1 MADIIHI
8 DGIGHAYKER
18 LAKLNLHTIEDLLA
32 YFQSSPDSV
41 QKLSAKV
48 GVDEDEVQHWKSHAE
63 VWQLPE
69 MTEEYL
75 RMLDGAHVLSLRK
88 LTSFQ
93 ATVLHGKL
101 ANAKKS
107 KSIPGQAPNLVLVR
121 KWISEAER
129 ICAQM
134 PASPTFAATA
144 AAETVSPEAPP
155 AAKPSRKP
163 KDASKKAADTKQ
175 AEDTKKVAEAKKPEE
190 AKKVADA
197 KKPEDT
203 KKAQDAK
210 KKEDTTKVEVEQVPS
225 SKSASSSSTSNS
237 TSSTSSGAS
246 SNTSSSNSSGT
257 SNKTAQDPK
266 PMSILE
272 LIVEYA
278 KKAAK
283 AAAIPLPIGDIMAV
297 TDVQMTML
305 REISNR
311 KSVPYS
317 SSAANAVITGLAPI
331 QSSWSTVSSA
341 IKFFP
346 YLGTVAGM
354 VSGAYAHAATT
365 YAIGYT
371 ILDHFNSGGNLSNF
385 TPSKYKSKYDAHY
398 KVGQEMLKGML
409 KDKIGMK

>member
-8 DGIGHAYKER
+8 DGIGHGNKER
-18 LAKLNLHTIEDLLA
+18 LAKLNLHTIEGLLA

-41 QKLSAKV
+41 QKLSAKI
-48 GVDEDEVQHWKSHAE
+48 GVDEDEVLHWKTHAE

-69 MTEEYL
+69 MTEEYF
-75 RMLDGAHVLSLRK
+75 RMLDVVHVFSLRK

-107 KSIPGQAPNLVLVR
+107 ENIPGQAPNLGLVR
-121 KWISEAER
+121 KWLSEAER
-129 ICAQM
+129 LCAEK
-134 PASPTFAATA
+134 PVAPTFKVTP
-144 AAETVSPEAPP
+144 AAETVTPEAPP
-155 AAKPSRKP
+155 AAKPGRKP
-163 KDASKKAADTKQ
+163 KDS
-175 AEDTKKVAEAKKPEE
+175 
-190 AKKVADA
+190 AKKV
-197 KKPEDT
+197 EDSKTKEATT
-203 KKAQDAK
+203 KKEEPTQ
-210 KKEDTTKVEVEQVPS
+210 VEVEQVPT
-225 SKSASSSSTSNS
+225 SKSASNSSSSSSTASPNS
-237 TSSTSSGAS
+237 GT
-246 SNTSSSNSSGT
+246 SSNSGNASSANNANS
-257 SNKTAQDPK
+257 SNKNAQDPK
-266 PMSILE
+266 PISILE

-297 TDVQMTML
+297 TDVQMSML
-305 REISNR
+305 KEISTR
-311 KSVPYS
+311 KSVPFS

-354 VSGAYAHAATT
+354 VSGAYAHAVTT

-371 ILDHFNSGGNLSNF
+371 ILDHFNAGGNLTNF
-385 TPSKYKSKYDAHY
+385 VASKYKSKYDAHY

-409 KDKIGMK
+409 KEKIGMK